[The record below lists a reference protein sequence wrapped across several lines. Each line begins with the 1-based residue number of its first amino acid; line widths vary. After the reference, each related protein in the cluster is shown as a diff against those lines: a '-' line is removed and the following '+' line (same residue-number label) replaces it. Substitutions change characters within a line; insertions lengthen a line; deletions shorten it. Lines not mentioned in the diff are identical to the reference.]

1 MNDIVGFKQNL
12 LKQINNL
19 VDQEKIAQSKF
30 DVMQKMFKDFPACDD
45 VRFEFQD
52 AISNLNMVKKQLMML
67 K

>member
-30 DVMQKMFKDFPACDD
+30 DVMQKMLIFLSITHK
-45 VRFEFQD
+45 
-52 AISNLNMVKKQLMML
+52 
-67 K
+67 